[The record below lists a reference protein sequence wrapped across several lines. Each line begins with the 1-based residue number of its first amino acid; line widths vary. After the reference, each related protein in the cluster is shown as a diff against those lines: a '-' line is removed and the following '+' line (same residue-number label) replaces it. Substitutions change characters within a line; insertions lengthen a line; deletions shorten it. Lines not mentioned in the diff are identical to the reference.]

1 MEKPS
6 LEKIPHSITV
16 NGDTRIDNYYW
27 LNQRENPKVIEY
39 LKAENAYADEMMRPT
54 EDLQNQLFEEIV
66 GRIKQEDMS
75 VPVTKNGYS
84 YYSRYEK
91 DMEYPIYCRKKILPD
106 ALGDEEVLLDGY
118 EMSRGYSFF
127 DVGGYS
133 ISPDNKLIA
142 YSIDTV
148 SRRQYHNFIKDIA

>member
-27 LNQRENPKVIEY
+27 LNERENPKVIEY

-54 EDLQNQLFEEIV
+54 EDLQNQLFEEII

-84 YYSRYEK
+84 YYIRYEK
-91 DMEYPIYCRKKILPD
+91 DME
-106 ALGDEEVLLDGY
+106 
-118 EMSRGYSFF
+118 
-127 DVGGYS
+127 
-133 ISPDNKLIA
+133 
-142 YSIDTV
+142 
-148 SRRQYHNFIKDIA
+148 